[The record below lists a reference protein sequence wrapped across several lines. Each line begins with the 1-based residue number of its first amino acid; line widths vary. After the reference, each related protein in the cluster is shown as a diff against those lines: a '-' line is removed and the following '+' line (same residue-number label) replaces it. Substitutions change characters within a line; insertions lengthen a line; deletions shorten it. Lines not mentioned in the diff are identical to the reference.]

1 MENLS
6 CMHKALGLIL
16 NIKWNNKRSKKPF
29 DSVSATSCSNLTS
42 VFLAQNMNVLK
53 ESTGSLPNLC
63 TQRHSYCWSKTSV
76 AIRSGSRD
84 LCCSPRLHSDRLAEC
99 DHSYRPLWSCHFD
112 KCFQLT
118 AIPAALTS
126 LAPGQAPEMLLLSQG
141 SLSVRWTSVTPRW
154 LWLCPQSQKT
164 STRVDTCCMQSAPWN
179 LQGNLKRERKTAQV
193 STAWESRVSARA
205 TASGPV
211 RLSSATSFFK
221 EEPLHSPEGWG
232 FQGLTLRIWT
242 DQGLTYCKEGIDEGM
257 RNTLRRIIIHEVAT
271 HQ

>member
-29 DSVSATSCSNLTS
+29 DPVSATSCSNLTS

-63 TQRHSYCWSKTSV
+63 TQRHSCCWSKTSV

-84 LCCSPRLHSDRLAEC
+84 LCCSPRLHSDRLTEC

-126 LAPGQAPEMLLLSQG
+126 LAPGQGPEMLLLSIPRL
-141 SLSVRWTSVTPRW
+141 SLSQMDFCDTSVALTVSPITEDINKSW
-154 LWLCPQSQKT
+154 YLLHAECTLKPSGQS
-164 STRVDTCCMQSAPWN
+164 
-179 LQGNLKRERKTAQV
+179 
-193 STAWESRVSARA
+193 
-205 TASGPV
+205 
-211 RLSSATSFFK
+211 
-221 EEPLHSPEGWG
+221 
-232 FQGLTLRIWT
+232 
-242 DQGLTYCKEGIDEGM
+242 
-257 RNTLRRIIIHEVAT
+257 
-271 HQ
+271 